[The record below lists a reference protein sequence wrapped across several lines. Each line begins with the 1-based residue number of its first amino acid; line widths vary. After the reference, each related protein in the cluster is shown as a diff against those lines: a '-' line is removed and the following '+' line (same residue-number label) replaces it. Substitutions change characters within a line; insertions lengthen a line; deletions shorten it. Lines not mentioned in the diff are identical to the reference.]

1 MLTLLFARAH
11 ENMLELFQNGLIT
24 IIKTPHITL
33 VYYVFL
39 ALCAIVPYLLGSFN
53 TAVFVTKRL
62 VGEDVREKGSGNAGL
77 TNTNRVYGAR
87 VALFVL
93 LGDGLKALLSVL
105 FAGLLFGMQYV
116 FGFACS
122 SIPYMA
128 ALFCV
133 IGHVFPVFYRFK
145 GGKGVLCTFVSAL
158 VLSPLVTLILFAIF
172 ALILVTTKYV
182 SLGSVIAGVMYC
194 FVLNRMMGL
203 FSLFPD
209 GLITLSTIAMGLLI
223 VWCHRENI
231 KRIMNKTES
240 KFSFKKRR

>member
-1 MLTLLFARAH
+1 MIEFL
-11 ENMLELFQNGLIT
+11 QNGLIGS
-24 IIKTPHITL
+24 IQTPHINVL
-33 VYYVFL
+33 FYVFL
-39 ALCAIVPYLLGSFN
+39 LLCAIVPYLLGSFN

-77 TNTNRVYGAR
+77 TNTNRVYGAK
-87 VALFVL
+87 VAVLVL
-93 LGDGLKALLSVL
+93 LGDGLKAVLAVL
-105 FAGLLFGMQYV
+105 FAGLLFGMHYV

-122 SIPYMA
+122 GIVYMA
-128 ALFCV
+128 AFFCA

-145 GGKGVLCTFVSAL
+145 GGKGVLCTFFSAL
-158 VLSPLVTLILFAIF
+158 VLCPLVTLILFLVF
-172 ALILVTTKYV
+172 LLILVSTKYV
-182 SLGSVIAGVMYC
+182 SLGSVIAGVMYA

-203 FSLFPD
+203 FGIFPD